1 MFPQIDSLIRA
12 LSKLPGLGRRSAE
25 RAALALLRR
34 PDTLMDG
41 LIEALREALH
51 RLLADAARSDPE
63 AAELLAEISRQRQQ
77 GQRQVAKGLARAG
90 ALRAGVA
97 ERDAADVIHA
107 LASPEVYGLLVADRG
122 WSGARY
128 ERWLRDTLTQQL
140 LA

>member
-1 MFPQIDSLIRA
+1 M
-12 LSKLPGLGRRSAE
+12 GRTAVVH
-25 RAALALLRR
+25 R
-34 PDTLMDG
+34 P
-41 LIEALREALH
+41 
-51 RLLADAARSDPE
+51 LADAARSDPK